1 MSMTDN
7 ILRRHSISRHQIVS
21 AKLRD
26 AYHGCVSIHDEQ
38 DAVKF
43 QRRMQLRGYP
53 IGVK

>member
-21 AKLRD
+21 AKLRG
-26 AYHGCVSIHDEQ
+26 AYHGCVRIDDEQ

-43 QRRMQLRGYP
+43 RRRMQLRGYP
-53 IGVK
+53 ISVK